1 MRIDKNASNL
11 VCALTALLIL
21 AVPVLAEPVQQQVT
35 VQITSP
41 EMGAEVRGLVP
52 IIGSASVAPFQFYK
66 VEYGIGPS
74 PNQWA
79 LIGSLHESP
88 IINGQLEVW
97 DTNTVPDG
105 VYTLRLQAV
114 KVDGNYEEFFV
125 RGVVVANT
133 RPTST
138 PTPEPTETLLPQEQQ
153 PQAATP
159 TPRTPK
165 PTATPRII
173 APQGPISGATPTPTL
188 SVPSQSVLPIDPEG
202 WDQAFLLGAVSMGV
216 VFVLLGLMFAIRSL
230 L

>member
-1 MRIDKNASNL
+1 MTKYAWNL
-11 VCALTALLIL
+11 VLVL
-21 AVPVLAEPVQQQVT
+21 AVLVVLATPALAQQVA

-52 IIGSASVAPFQFYK
+52 IIGSASVEPFQFYK
-66 VEYGIGPS
+66 VEYGIGSS

-79 LIGSLHESP
+79 LIGSLHEAAV
-88 IINGQLEVW
+88 INGQLEVW

-114 KVDGNYEEFFV
+114 KTDGNFEEFVV

-138 PTPEPTETLLPQEQQ
+138 PTPEATETPSLEEQQ
-153 PQAATP
+153 PQQSQQTGA
-159 TPRTPK
+159 
-165 PTATPRII
+165 TATPSLPSPTPTARVI
-173 APQGPISGATPTPTL
+173 APQDPIAGATPTPTL
-188 SVPSQSVLPIDPEG
+188 SVPNQRVLPIDPEG
-202 WDQAFLLGAVSMGV
+202 WDQAFLLGAASMGA
-216 VFVLLGLMFAIRSL
+216 VFVLLGLLFAIRSL